1 MWGIG
6 RIGSLTIQCDGRAAT
21 ISHDGPSPLF
31 ASPEPVTGTPPEG
44 DSQPTALTHLP
55 LCERVVSALA
65 RRRCLSP
72 DEQEDFSS
80 WARLRLVENG
90 EAILGRFKGQSTL
103 STYLTTVVHNLFRD
117 YRIAKWGKYRPSAAA
132 KRMGTVAVRLEML
145 VARDGLPLD
154 EAVEILRRNE
164 GVRESVEELEAMA
177 ARLPVRAPRRFEGEE
192 TLAHLPGGERAEERV
207 LRREAAES
215 AGRVEAALDEG
226 LRTLS
231 PEDRLILKLRVQDG
245 FSVADV
251 ARSLH
256 LEQKPL
262 YRRLEQLTARLRQEM
277 EARGVRREDVDQV
290 VEWEEVEVRVD
301 YHLDDESPESRPSKQ
316 EGGP

>member
-1 MWGIG
+1 
-6 RIGSLTIQCDGRAAT
+6 
-21 ISHDGPSPLF
+21 
-31 ASPEPVTGTPPEG
+31 
-44 DSQPTALTHLP
+44 LP
-55 LCERVVSALA
+55 KTLRTELGLCEKVITSLA
-65 RRRCLSP
+65 HRRCLSL

-80 WARLRLVENG
+80 WARLRLVERG
-90 EAILGRFKGQSTL
+90 DAIFERFQGQSTL

-117 YRIAKWGKYRPSAAA
+117 YRIAKWGKFRPSATA

-164 GVRESVEELEAMA
+164 GVRESAEELEAMA

-207 LRREAAES
+207 LRREAAEA

-231 PEDRLILKLRVQDG
+231 PEDRLILKMKVHDG
-245 FSVADV
+245 FSVADI

-256 LEQKPL
+256 LDQKPL
-262 YRRLEQLTARLRQEM
+262 YRRLEQLTTRLCQVM

-290 VEWEEVEVRVD
+290 VEWEEAEIRVD
-301 YHLDDESPESRPSKQ
+301 YHLDDETPESRPSKQ